1 MRPTTKTKRER
12 EHAPSNNTHTHTKS
26 FTFKTKSE
34 LFSAS
39 DGGLEPTAAK
49 QKKQCRSSPREKR
62 MIISSIINTKN
73 EREIVSNHQ
82 HKERERGREY
92 GRQATTHTQSRSSPQ
107 LNEGQNPV
115 GWLKPH
121 NLKHTK
127 NHHVP
132 RGKKNDH
139 TIRLLK
145 QNTKKES

>member
-12 EHAPSNNTHTHTKS
+12 ARAKQQRTHTKS

-39 DGGLEPTAAK
+39 DGGLEPTAAE

-62 MIISSIINTKN
+62 MIISF
-73 EREIVSNHQ
+73 HYQ
-82 HKERERGREY
+82 HKERKGDRVQPPTQRERGREY

-139 TIRLLK
+139 IIRLLK